1 MLISDRDSARRF
13 FIDTWKKYRQGRAL
27 EPLEDLVLGV
37 ILDHLEYQSL
47 LEDPDQ
53 ALAWDFPPEAGR
65 TNPFLHMCMHVAIRE
80 QVGADHPA
88 GIAALYQNLLRQHGN
103 AHELEHRIMEC
114 LGEALWIAQRNHT
127 LPDERAYLDCVR
139 NLS

>member
-13 FIDTWKKYRQGRAL
+13 FIDTWEKYRQGRAL

-37 ILDHLEYQSL
+37 ILDHPEYQSL

-53 ALAWDFPPEAGR
+53 ALARDFPPEAGR
-65 TNPFLHMCMHVAIRE
+65 TNPFLHMGMHVAIRE

-88 GIAALYQNLLRQHGN
+88 GIAALYQTLLRRYGDAHG
-103 AHELEHRIMEC
+103 LEHRIMEC

-127 LPDERAYLDCVR
+127 LPDERAYLDCVQ